1 VPKPFHSGDVAF
13 ELCYLHDMP
22 AVLRALA
29 GAENSIEKCGSS
41 STRPKHPEGS
51 FKVVNALAM
60 ASKVTIPI
68 PRSPSASGCP
78 WTFDTCEV
86 IEDRW
91 ANLMRQDPMVAVE
104 AQADSLRSASPA
116 DPLRLV
122 TLTPLRSAVK
132 SRPKTRDSLIKRINS
147 LMGRFNSL
155 LGRNKF
161 PVSMRRELGCKS
173 LNLFLDSKTKSHS
186 GAQTNKIPCIFP
198 ASREFGSRDEFAR
211 DCPLQR

>member
-1 VPKPFHSGDVAF
+1 MPKPFHSGDVAF

-60 ASKVTIPI
+60 A
-68 PRSPSASGCP
+68 ASYDPDPTESLGIRLP
-78 WTFDTCEV
+78 VTFDTCEV

-91 ANLMRQDPMVAVE
+91 ANLMRQDPVVAVE
-104 AQADSLRSASPA
+104 AQADNLRSASPA

-122 TLTPLRSAVK
+122 KLTPLRSAVK

-161 PVSMRRELGCKS
+161 PVPMRRELGCKS
-173 LNLFLDSKTKSHS
+173 LNLFLDSETIVALGGPDEQNSLY
-186 GAQTNKIPCIFP
+186 FP
-198 ASREFGSRDEFAR
+198 S
-211 DCPLQR
+211 